1 MGKVTKKM
9 LTPLDRAEIRKIV
22 IVGMGME
29 PLEAYTKKEGETI
42 SWIQERAEDFAS
54 LDLETI
60 GAEQFRPN
68 VVAYLQ
74 QLQQFILGNSKAP
87 TFPTGGATE
96 EAVEAEE
103 GTAVTVEPPKKR
115 KRGRPRKNPV
125 VETAA
130 TEETVEAAP
139 AKRKRGRPRKTTTD
153 AKAATKTATK
163 KQETT
168 AKKKK
173 GGFRVKKTAAE
184 AVEVVKEEIPTTT
197 PEVTLSVGTDLNSFL
212 TGIDSLRGEV
222 QAMRA
227 EQAAMYADL
236 HDALVYILN
245 TAIIEDDDDLIKDLS
260 QLKK

>member
-54 LDLETI
+54 LDLEII

-87 TFPTGGATE
+87 TFPTGGAS
-96 EAVEAEE
+96 EAVEADEVSE
-103 GTAVTVEPPKKR
+103 AVTVDPPKR

-130 TEETVEAAP
+130 VEAATTEETVEAAP

-153 AKAATKTATK
+153 AKAATEK
-163 KQETT
+163 KETT
-168 AKKKK
+168 TKKKK
-173 GGFRVKKTAAE
+173 GGFRVKKSAAA
-184 AVEVVKEEIPTTT
+184 AVELVKEEIPTTT
-197 PEVTLSVGTDLNSFL
+197 PEVTLNVGTDLNAFL
-212 TGIDSLRGEV
+212 TGVDTLRGEV
-222 QAMRA
+222 QAMRS
-227 EQAAMYADL
+227 EQAAMFTL
-236 HDALVYILN
+236 LSDALVYILN
-245 TAIIEDDDDLIKDLS
+245 TAIIEDDDDLIEDLS